1 MNRFRT
7 RFDTLG
13 VLVAIFA
20 LACATPPPKPPIQ
33 ASPLKPAAGE
43 AVAVDQVIVLVD
55 ASSSVP
61 ERTLFRDQKS
71 LVQSFARAMPDGDYE
86 AGGITFGGFKRD
98 TDGLKRFD
106 RHRVSADA
114 ASIKHLAEGTPIH
127 KAIAEAGDEL
137 HGKSGRAAIVLYSD
151 GLLTDEIGREI
162 DPQLAFDAV
171 SSVEKSYNGTV
182 CLHTVQTGSDPEGA
196 EFLRKLSAATECG
209 SFRTANGVT
218 NVASLNQFERDVFLG
233 KATPDVAAAPG
244 DLDGDGVI
252 DARDACPG
260 TPRGAPVDARG
271 RWVVQG
277 LRFAHDSSQIDTNG
291 RASLDEVA
299 AVLQHNP
306 NLHVQIDGHTDSTG
320 TPEYNLGL
328 SDRRAEAARSYLT
341 SAGIDAS
348 RVKAKGFGETSP
360 AADNATAEGRA
371 INRRT
376 EIEPTE

>member
-1 MNRFRT
+1 
-7 RFDTLG
+7 
-13 VLVAIFA
+13 V
-20 LACATPPPKPPIQ
+20 
-33 ASPLKPAAGE
+33 PAAHE
-43 AVAVDQVIVLVD
+43 AVAIDQLIVLVD
-55 ASSSVP
+55 ASSSID
-61 ERTLFRDQKS
+61 EDTLFRDQKS
-71 LVQSFARAMPDGDYE
+71 LVESFARAMPDGDYE

-98 TDGLKRFD
+98 TDSLKRFD
-106 RHRVSADA
+106 RQRVTADA
-114 ASIKHLAEGTPIH
+114 ASIKHLSEGTPIH

-137 HGKSGRAAIVLYSD
+137 RGQSGRAAIVLYSD

-171 SSVEKSYNGTV
+171 ASVEKSYSGQV
-182 CLHTVQTGSDPEGA
+182 CLHTVQTGSDPAGA

-209 SFRTANGVT
+209 SFRTASGVT
-218 NVASLNQFERDVFLG
+218 NVASLNQFERDVFLE
-233 KATPDVAAAPG
+233 ATPDVAAAPS

-260 TPRGAPVDARG
+260 TPRGASVDERG
-271 RWVVQG
+271 CWVVQG
-277 LRFAHDSSQIDTNG
+277 LRFAHDSTQIDANG
-291 RASLDEVA
+291 KASLDEVA

-348 RVKAKGFGETSP
+348 RLKARGFGETTP
-360 AADNATAEGRA
+360 AADNASAEGRA
-371 INRRT
+371 ITRRT